1 MIPNHIKISNIES
14 NIIDFLSKNNYSK
27 IGILVDNNSN
37 KHCFPIIKK
46 ILKVPYSIIIIQSG
60 EKEKNIKTCIKV
72 WHSLTKL
79 KFDRKSLLINL
90 GGGVISDVGGFIA
103 ATYMRGIDFINIPT
117 TLLSQVDAGVG
128 GKLGINFN
136 KLKNHIGVFLNPKK
150 IFIDTDLLKSL
161 PIRELKS
168 GFAEVI
174 KHCLI
179 KDKNEFYRLLNT
191 NWKNYNWNDIV
202 KHSIKIKS
210 SIVRKDPLENGIRK
224 ILNFGHTIGHGI
236 ESTYMSKNNYLL
248 HGEAI
253 AIGMICESYISYTA
267 NTLQKN
273 ELDLIT
279 KFIIKTY
286 KPKIIN
292 NNKIEPILEAIIH
305 DKKNI
310 NNKINMSLIE
320 KIGKCGYNY
329 NINKLVINESIDYY
343 NSCI

>member
-37 KHCFPIIKK
+37 KYCFPIIKK

-72 WHSLTKL
+72 WNSLTEL
-79 KFDRKSLLINL
+79 QFDRKSLLINL
-90 GGGVISDVGGFIA
+90 GGGVISDLGGFIA

-136 KLKNHIGVFLNPKK
+136 KLKNHVGVFLNPKK
-150 IFIDTDLLKSL
+150 IFIDTNLLKSL

-236 ESTYMSKNNYLL
+236 ESTYMNKNNYLL

-286 KPKIIN
+286 QPKIIN

>member
-1 MIPNHIKISNIES
+1 MIPSHIKISNIES
-14 NIIDFLSKNNYSK
+14 NIIDFLSKSNYSK

-46 ILKVPYSIIIIQSG
+46 NLKVPYSIIKIKSG

-72 WHSLTKL
+72 WNSLTEL

-90 GGGVISDVGGFIA
+90 GGGVISDLGGFIA
-103 ATYMRGIDFINIPT
+103 ATYIRGIDFINIPT
-117 TLLSQVDAGVG
+117 TLLSQVDASIG
-128 GKLGINFN
+128 GKLGIDFN
-136 KLKNHIGVFLNPKK
+136 NLKNHVGLFLNPKK
-150 IFIDTDLLKSL
+150 VFIDTNLLKSL
-161 PIRELKS
+161 PTREIKS

-179 KDKNEFYRLLNT
+179 KDKTEFYRLLNT
-191 NWKNYNWNDIV
+191 NWKNYNWNDII

-236 ESTYMSKNNYLL
+236 ESIYMSKNNYLL

-253 AIGMICESYISYTA
+253 AIGIICESYISYTS

-286 KPKIIN
+286 KPNIIN
-292 NNKIEPILEAIIH
+292 KNKIEPILKAIIH

-310 NNKINMSLIE
+310 NNKIKMSLLE

-329 NINKLVINESIDYY
+329 NVNKLVINESIDYY

>member
-1 MIPNHIKISNIES
+1 MIPSHIKISNIES
-14 NIIDFLSKNNYSK
+14 NIIDFLSKSNYSK

-46 ILKVPYSIIIIQSG
+46 NLKVPYFIIKIKCG

-72 WHSLTKL
+72 WNSLTEL

-90 GGGVISDVGGFIA
+90 GGGVISDLGGFIA

-117 TLLSQVDAGVG
+117 TLLSQVDASVG

-136 KLKNHIGVFLNPKK
+136 ELKNHVGVFLNPKK
-150 IFIDTDLLKSL
+150 VFIDTNLLKSL
-161 PIRELKS
+161 PTREIKS

-179 KDKNEFYRLLNT
+179 KDKTEFYRLLNT
-191 NWKNYNWNDIV
+191 NWKNYNWNDII

-236 ESTYMSKNNYLL
+236 ESIYMSKNNYLL

-253 AIGMICESYISYTA
+253 AIGIICESYISYTS

-286 KPKIIN
+286 KPNIIN
-292 NNKIEPILEAIIH
+292 KNKIEPILKAIIH

-310 NNKINMSLIE
+310 NNKIKMSLLE

-329 NINKLVINESIDYY
+329 NVNKLVINESIDYY

>member
-37 KHCFPIIKK
+37 THCFPIIKK

-72 WHSLTKL
+72 WNSLTKL

-136 KLKNHIGVFLNPKK
+136 KLKNHVGVFLNPKK

>member
-1 MIPNHIKISNIES
+1 MISSHIKISNIKS
-14 NIIDFLSKNNYSK
+14 NIRDFLSKNDYSK

-46 ILKVPYSIIIIQSG
+46 NLKVPYSIIKIKSG

-72 WHSLTKL
+72 WNSLTEL

-90 GGGVISDVGGFIA
+90 GGGVISDLGGFIA
-103 ATYMRGIDFINIPT
+103 ATYIRGIDFINIPT
-117 TLLSQVDAGVG
+117 TLLSQVDASIG
-128 GKLGINFN
+128 GKLGIDFN
-136 KLKNHIGVFLNPKK
+136 NLKNHVGLFLNPKK
-150 IFIDTDLLKSL
+150 VFIDTNLLKSL
-161 PIRELKS
+161 PTREIKS

-179 KDKNEFYRLLNT
+179 KDKTEFYRLLNT
-191 NWKNYNWNDIV
+191 NWKNYNWNDII

-210 SIVRKDPLENGIRK
+210 SIVSKDPLENGIRK

-236 ESTYMSKNNYLL
+236 ESIYMSKNNYLL

-253 AIGMICESYISYTA
+253 AIGIICESYISYTS

-286 KPKIIN
+286 KPNIIN
-292 NNKIEPILEAIIH
+292 KNKIEPILKAIIH

-310 NNKINMSLIE
+310 NNKIKMSLLE

-329 NINKLVINESIDYY
+329 NVNKLVINESIDYY

>member
-1 MIPNHIKISNIES
+1 MIPSHIKISNIES
-14 NIIDFLSKNNYSK
+14 NIIDFLSKSNYSK

-46 ILKVPYSIIIIQSG
+46 NLKVPYSIIKIKSG

-72 WHSLTKL
+72 WNSLTEL

-90 GGGVISDVGGFIA
+90 GGGVISDLGGFIA
-103 ATYMRGIDFINIPT
+103 ATYIRGIDFINIPT
-117 TLLSQVDAGVG
+117 TLLSQVDASIG
-128 GKLGINFN
+128 GKLGIDFN
-136 KLKNHIGVFLNPKK
+136 NLKNHVGLFLNPKK
-150 IFIDTDLLKSL
+150 VFIDTNLLKSL
-161 PIRELKS
+161 PTREIKS

-179 KDKNEFYRLLNT
+179 KDKTEFYKLLNT
-191 NWKNYNWNDIV
+191 NWKNYNWNDII

-236 ESTYMSKNNYLL
+236 ESIYMSKNNYLL

-253 AIGMICESYISYTA
+253 AIGIICESYISYTS

-286 KPKIIN
+286 KPNIIN
-292 NNKIEPILEAIIH
+292 KNKIEPILKAIIH

-310 NNKINMSLIE
+310 NNKIKMSLLE

-329 NINKLVINESIDYY
+329 NVNKLVINESIDYY

>member
-1 MIPNHIKISNIES
+1 MIPSHIKISNIES
-14 NIIDFLSKNNYSK
+14 NIRDFLSKNDYSK

-46 ILKVPYSIIIIQSG
+46 NLKVPYSIIKIKSG

-72 WHSLTKL
+72 WNSLTEL

-90 GGGVISDVGGFIA
+90 GGGVISDLGGFIA
-103 ATYMRGIDFINIPT
+103 ATYIRGIDFINIPT
-117 TLLSQVDAGVG
+117 TLLSQVDASIG
-128 GKLGINFN
+128 GKLGIDFN
-136 KLKNHIGVFLNPKK
+136 NLKNHVGLFLNPKK
-150 IFIDTDLLKSL
+150 VFIDTNLLKSL
-161 PIRELKS
+161 PTREIKS

-179 KDKNEFYRLLNT
+179 KDKTEFYKLLNT
-191 NWKNYNWNDIV
+191 NWKNYNWNDII

-236 ESTYMSKNNYLL
+236 ESIYMSKNNYLL

-253 AIGMICESYISYTA
+253 AIGIICESYISYTS

-286 KPKIIN
+286 KPNIIN
-292 NNKIEPILEAIIH
+292 KNKIEPILKAIIH

-310 NNKINMSLIE
+310 NNKIKMSLIE

>member
-1 MIPNHIKISNIES
+1 MIPSHITISNIES

-37 KHCFPIIKK
+37 KHCLPIIKK
-46 ILKVPYSIIIIQSG
+46 ILKIPYSIIIIESG

-72 WHSLTKL
+72 WNSLSEL

-90 GGGVISDVGGFIA
+90 GGGVISDLGGFIA

-117 TLLSQVDAGVG
+117 TLLSQVDASVG

-136 KLKNHIGVFLNPKK
+136 ELKNHVGVFLNPKK
-150 IFIDTDLLKSL
+150 IFIDTKLLKSL

-174 KHCLI
+174 KHCII

-191 NWKNYNWNDIV
+191 NWKNYDWNDIV

-210 SIVRKDPLENGIRK
+210 SIVKQDPLENGIRK
-224 ILNFGHTIGHGI
+224 ILNFGHTVGHGI
-236 ESTYMSKNNYLL
+236 ESIYMSKNNYLL

-253 AIGMICESYISYTA
+253 AIGIICESYISYTS
-267 NTLQKN
+267 NTLDKN

-279 KFIIKTY
+279 KFITKTY
-286 KPKIIN
+286 NPNIIN
-292 NNKIEPILEAIIH
+292 KNKIESILEVIIH

-310 NNKINMSLIE
+310 NNKIKMSLIE

>member
-1 MIPNHIKISNIES
+1 
-14 NIIDFLSKNNYSK
+14 
-27 IGILVDNNSN
+27 
-37 KHCFPIIKK
+37 
-46 ILKVPYSIIIIQSG
+46 
-60 EKEKNIKTCIKV
+60 
-72 WHSLTKL
+72 
-79 KFDRKSLLINL
+79 
-90 GGGVISDVGGFIA
+90 
-103 ATYMRGIDFINIPT
+103 
-117 TLLSQVDAGVG
+117 
-128 GKLGINFN
+128 
-136 KLKNHIGVFLNPKK
+136 
-150 IFIDTDLLKSL
+150 
-161 PIRELKS
+161 
-168 GFAEVI
+168 
-174 KHCLI
+174 
-179 KDKNEFYRLLNT
+179 
-191 NWKNYNWNDIV
+191 
-202 KHSIKIKS
+202 
-210 SIVRKDPLENGIRK
+210 
-224 ILNFGHTIGHGI
+224 
-236 ESTYMSKNNYLL
+236 MSKNNYLL

-329 NINKLVINESIDYY
+329 NISKLVINESIDYY

>member
-1 MIPNHIKISNIES
+1 MIPSHIKISNIES
-14 NIIDFLSKNNYSK
+14 NIRDFLSKNDYSK

-46 ILKVPYSIIIIQSG
+46 NLKVPYSIIKIKSG

-72 WHSLTKL
+72 WSSLTEL

-90 GGGVISDVGGFIA
+90 GGGVISDLGGFIA
-103 ATYMRGIDFINIPT
+103 ATYIRGIDFINIPT
-117 TLLSQVDAGVG
+117 TLLSQVDASIG
-128 GKLGINFN
+128 GKLGIDFN
-136 KLKNHIGVFLNPKK
+136 NLKNHVGLFLNPKK
-150 IFIDTDLLKSL
+150 VFIDTNLLKSL
-161 PIRELKS
+161 PTREIKS

-179 KDKNEFYRLLNT
+179 KDKTEFYRLLNT
-191 NWKNYNWNDIV
+191 NWKNYNWNDII

-236 ESTYMSKNNYLL
+236 ESIYMSKNNYLL

-253 AIGMICESYISYTA
+253 AIGIICESYISYTS

-286 KPKIIN
+286 KPNIIN
-292 NNKIEPILEAIIH
+292 KNKIEPILKAIIH

-310 NNKINMSLIE
+310 NNKIKMSLLE

-329 NINKLVINESIDYY
+329 NVNKLVINESIDYY

>member
-1 MIPNHIKISNIES
+1 MIPSHITISNIES

-37 KHCFPIIKK
+37 KHCLPIIKK
-46 ILKVPYSIIIIQSG
+46 ILKIPYSIIIIESG

-72 WHSLTKL
+72 WNSLSEL

-90 GGGVISDVGGFIA
+90 GGGVISDLGGFIA

-117 TLLSQVDAGVG
+117 TLLSQVDASVG

-136 KLKNHIGVFLNPKK
+136 ELKNHVGVFLNPKK
-150 IFIDTDLLKSL
+150 IFIDTKLLKSL

-174 KHCLI
+174 KHCII

-191 NWKNYNWNDIV
+191 NWKNYDWNDIV

-210 SIVRKDPLENGIRK
+210 SIVKQDPLENGIRK
-224 ILNFGHTIGHGI
+224 ILNFGHTVGHGI
-236 ESTYMSKNNYLL
+236 ESIYMSKNNYLL

-253 AIGMICESYISYTA
+253 AIGIICESYISYTS
-267 NTLQKN
+267 NTLDKN

-279 KFIIKTY
+279 KFITKTY
-286 KPKIIN
+286 NPNIIN
-292 NNKIEPILEAIIH
+292 KNKIESILEVIIH

-310 NNKINMSLIE
+310 NNKIKMSLIE
-320 KIGKCGYNY
+320 KIGKCGYIY

>member
-1 MIPNHIKISNIES
+1 MIPSHIKISNIES
-14 NIIDFLSKNNYSK
+14 NIRDFLSKNDYSK

-46 ILKVPYSIIIIQSG
+46 NLKVPYSIIKIKSG

-72 WHSLTKL
+72 WNSLTEL

-90 GGGVISDVGGFIA
+90 GGGVISDLGGFIA
-103 ATYMRGIDFINIPT
+103 ATYIRGIDFINIPT
-117 TLLSQVDAGVG
+117 TLLSQVDASIG
-128 GKLGINFN
+128 GKLGIDFN
-136 KLKNHIGVFLNPKK
+136 NLKNHVGLFLNPKK
-150 IFIDTDLLKSL
+150 VFIDTNLLKSL
-161 PIRELKS
+161 PTREIKS

-179 KDKNEFYRLLNT
+179 KDKTEFYRLLNT
-191 NWKNYNWNDIV
+191 NWKNYNWNDII

-236 ESTYMSKNNYLL
+236 ESIYMSKNNYLL

-253 AIGMICESYISYTA
+253 AIGIICESYISYTS

-286 KPKIIN
+286 KPNIIN
-292 NNKIEPILEAIIH
+292 KNKIEPILKAIIH

-310 NNKINMSLIE
+310 NNKIKMSLLE

-329 NINKLVINESIDYY
+329 NVNKLVINESIDYY

>member
-1 MIPNHIKISNIES
+1 MIPSHIKISNIES
-14 NIIDFLSKNNYSK
+14 NIIDFLSKSNYSK

-46 ILKVPYSIIIIQSG
+46 ILQIPYSIIIIQSG

-72 WHSLTKL
+72 WNSLTEL

-90 GGGVISDVGGFIA
+90 GGGVISDLGGFIA
-103 ATYMRGIDFINIPT
+103 ATYIRGIDFINIPT
-117 TLLSQVDAGVG
+117 TLLSQVDASIG
-128 GKLGINFN
+128 GKLGIDFN
-136 KLKNHIGVFLNPKK
+136 NLKNHVGLFLNPKK
-150 IFIDTDLLKSL
+150 VFIDTNLLKSL
-161 PIRELKS
+161 PTREIKS

-179 KDKNEFYRLLNT
+179 KDKTEFYKLLNT
-191 NWKNYNWNDIV
+191 NWKNYNWNDII

-236 ESTYMSKNNYLL
+236 ESIYMSKNNYLL

-253 AIGMICESYISYTA
+253 AIGIICESYISYTS

-286 KPKIIN
+286 KPNIIN
-292 NNKIEPILEAIIH
+292 KNKIEPILKAIIH

-310 NNKINMSLIE
+310 NNKIKMSLLE

-329 NINKLVINESIDYY
+329 NVNKLVINESIDYY
-343 NSCI
+343 NNCI